1 MRQKRKYASYRG
13 AIADPEAPVN
23 DVAPSIVGDA
33 VEGATLT
40 AEAGEWTG
48 SPVPSIT
55 RHWLADGLEI
65 HGAIGTTLL
74 ITAAEV
80 GKAVSIRESAT
91 NVVGRARVASAA
103 TAPIAPASAPEN
115 TGPPTI
121 SGTAQVGQTLSA
133 DDGEWSGAPEPL
145 LSRQWEGDGEPIEG
159 ETGDTY
165 EPIEADIG
173 KVITITVTAT
183 NAAGTAAQTSAPTD
197 AVIDA

>member
-23 DVAPSIVGDA
+23 GVVPSIVGDA
-33 VEGATLT
+33 VEGATL
-40 AEAGEWTG
+40 AAVAGEWTG
-48 SPVPSIT
+48 SPAPSIT
-55 RHWLADGLEI
+55 RHWLADGREI
-65 HGAIGTTLL
+65 HGAIGATLL

-80 GKAVSIRESAT
+80 GKAVSILESAT

-103 TAPIAPASAPEN
+103 TARIAPASAPEN

-183 NAAGTAAQTSAPTD
+183 NAAGSVSQTSAPTD